1 MLVYQNAD
9 GYRYIIAPMLD
20 GQPPHG
26 FKVDGGL
33 NVISDNPTMGL
44 REVAGADPQSDSFS
58 LGQGTPQVWGPQ
70 RAAGTAFVEIR
81 RTDQSGIQPSTTD
94 QHQMQ
99 VPISQGLTGWTWD
112 QNGNRTAVTGLT
124 NPFWIA
130 VNSLLRALGLAGAP
144 SATQLNQIVLS
155 SLVVGDGS
163 GAAEMADTLVT
174 PVVGSGVEKQFRFQ
188 GVLAQQ
194 KPFRDWLVEIL
205 ACGLGFFT
213 WEFGK
218 LKVGCRIN
226 ASAVDAFTL
235 GNILFQSLRLEPL
248 DAAFEHLI
256 VDFADQA
263 YQYQANTAEY
273 QDKSHAAYFGRA
285 GAPLT
290 ARQHLVGC
298 ATISQ
303 ALRLAATRTREEIG
317 GVNSAEWRNARATTW
332 KTTLLGLSNEV
343 GQVVSMTHPDVPGM
357 KGTCS
362 VTSGQCGNL
371 IGDPL
376 DKFIVNKEVLIN
388 GVQCTVTQIF
398 TSSDYT
404 TVTGFA
410 VSPAQADAAN
420 ATFQFITAD
429 FRIQSW
435 KLHKDW
441 SVTITGRTVTA
452 SMYDLD
458 VGPKPLDV
466 TPAPM
471 PGIFY
476 PIPLGPAWAP
486 YQVQAAA
493 NDALFPGE
501 WTFDTNQSYAQLAD
515 GSILANLIIT
525 GKLPTNAFS
534 PGVGAPVAGN
544 IVLNNSGGSLAGGTT
559 IRLTLCALDANGLP
573 SAPMAIAIVPLPTGS
588 STYSITLNDIV
599 WPAVAGLQS
608 YVVFAAAQDDLICA
622 QQNGALTPTGDGATY
637 TPVSITFAGPLQRS
651 TYALP
656 SPYVKKLRLK
666 AKHEIHGG
674 VLGGTIDS
682 VSAGTLVSEIGRA
695 SCR

>member
-1 MLVYQNAD
+1 MWSLFRNCRKACE
-9 GYRYIIAPMLD
+9 YRYELGLTPRQKDPNLSFGSLIHECLQLWHGTRDLAAVLDFIDRACPSRVADEGVRRDWHLARAMMIGYAQRYPQEEFTVVALEKTFEGRII
-20 GQPPHG
+20 
-26 FKVDGGL
+26 
-33 NVISDNPTMGL
+33 NPET
-44 REVAGADPQSDSFS
+44 GAASRSF
-58 LGQGTPQVWGPQ
+58 LL
-70 RAAGTAFVEIR
+70 A
-81 RTDQSGIQPSTTD
+81 GIQPSTTD

-112 QNGNRTAVTGLT
+112 QNGNRTPVTGLT

-144 SATQLNQIVLS
+144 SGTQLNQTVLS

-163 GAAEMADTLVT
+163 GAAEIADTLVA

-248 DAAFEHLI
+248 DASFEHLI
-256 VDFADQA
+256 IDFADQA

-317 GVNSAEWRNARATTW
+317 GVDAAEWRNARAATW
-332 KTTLLGLSNEV
+332 KTTLLGLNNEV

-371 IGDPL
+371 AGDPL
-376 DKFIVNKEVLIN
+376 DKFIVNKEVSIN

-398 TSSDYT
+398 TTPDYK

-410 VSPAQADAAN
+410 VSPAPADSTN
-420 ATFQFITAD
+420 ATFRFITAD

-435 KLHKDW
+435 RLHKDW
-441 SVTITGRTVTA
+441 SVTITAKTVTA

-466 TPAPM
+466 TPAPL
-471 PGIFY
+471 PALFY

-486 YQVQAAA
+486 YQIQARAD
-493 NDALFPGE
+493 DALFPGE
-501 WTFDTNQSYAQLAD
+501 WTFDTNQSYAQMAD
-515 GSILANLIIT
+515 GSMLANLVVT
-525 GKLPTNAFS
+525 GKLPVNTFS
-534 PGVGAPVAGN
+534 PGVGAPVAGGITVN
-544 IVLNNSGGSLAGGTT
+544 TTGGSLAGGT
-559 IRLTLCALDANGLP
+559 RSGSR
-573 SAPMAIAIVPLPTGS
+573 SAH
-588 STYSITLNDIV
+588 
-599 WPAVAGLQS
+599 W
-608 YVVFAAAQDDLICA
+608 
-622 QQNGALTPTGDGATY
+622 TPTDCRQCRC
-637 TPVSITFAGPLQRS
+637 PSRS
-651 TYALP
+651 SRCPRADLP
-656 SPYVKKLRLK
+656 ARSY
-666 AKHEIHGG
+666 
-674 VLGGTIDS
+674 
-682 VSAGTLVSEIGRA
+682 
-695 SCR
+695 